1 VLLAPVSTCCQVV
14 VLTDPS
20 LIFNL
25 DPVTVVLPD
34 ITKVTVPTLKLA
46 LLPVTLYPASYL
58 IWPGATFNLLPVT
71 FTVAP
76 ANSSVLPT
84 DTLT

>member
-1 VLLAPVSTCCQVV
+1 MLV
-14 VLTDPS
+14 VLADPS

-46 LLPVTLYPASYL
+46 LLPVTLY
-58 IWPGATFNLLPVT
+58 IQQHIVICPGAYV
-71 FTVAP
+71 
-76 ANSSVLPT
+76 
-84 DTLT
+84 